1 MPSAEPIFAVGAR
14 FVPDPSGALY
24 WPEED
29 TLVVADMHLE
39 KGSAF
44 ARFGVFLPPYD
55 SRATLLMLDEACAR
69 FAPKRIVA
77 LGDSFH
83 DDRGPMRLASP
94 ERALLERLCV
104 RHRFVWIRGNHDSA
118 HDHGF
123 GGEMR
128 DALRLGPLT
137 FRHEPSLDAHGAEV
151 AGHLHPC
158 ASLVLRG
165 QRFRRRCFVS
175 DGQRVILPAFGAY
188 AGGLDV
194 TDAAFHRLFTRAPD
208 IWLIGRK
215 RVHALGPIVR
225 PHVVRV
231 SAEATAPAASASTIA
246 SVP

>member
-1 MPSAEPIFAVGAR
+1 
-14 FVPDPSGALY
+14 VPDPSGALY
-24 WPEED
+24 WPDES
-29 TLVVADMHLE
+29 TLVIADMHLE

-44 ARFGVFLPPYD
+44 ARRGVFLPPYD

-69 FAPKRIVA
+69 LAPARVVA

-83 DDRGPMRLASP
+83 DEGGPLRLTSQ
-94 ERALLERLCV
+94 ERASLERLCM
-104 RHRFVWIRGNHDSA
+104 RHSFVWLRGNHDA
-118 HDHGF
+118 VHGHAF
-123 GGEMR
+123 CGEVR
-128 DALRLGPLT
+128 DVLRVGSIL
-137 FRHEPSLDAHGAEV
+137 FRHEPGLNGLGAEI

-158 ASLVLRG
+158 ASFWLRG
-165 QRFRRRCFVS
+165 RHFRRRCFVS

-194 TDAAFHRLFTRAPD
+194 TDGAFQGLFTRTPD

-215 RVHALGPIVR
+215 RVHALGPFAR
-225 PHVVRV
+225 SQVVRV